1 MLPSWVDSP
10 SHGRMTKLHI
20 RRGTSSPHHHHH
32 HHHTH
37 PHLCPTI
44 QQWETL
50 NDKVRNFEVESQKN
64 THILIPLE

>member
-20 RRGTSSPHHHHH
+20 RRGHPPLTTTTTTTT
-32 HHHTH
+32 HT
-37 PHLCPTI
+37 HLCPTN